1 MGIEILYDK
10 YEQPLLRFAR
20 SMTKNN
26 DESEDLVQETFLR
39 ALSNTQLLGTLPDYQ
54 IKSWL
59 FKVLKNCLIDK
70 KRKEKFEV
78 LSEFEEQE
86 NQISIETEIE
96 SKIMTEEALAQL
108 SDKNR
113 DIVYKRYWM
122 GMTSSEIARTL
133 SIPASTVRYHLSSAM
148 NLLKNKY
155 KNINY

>member
-10 YEQPLLRFAR
+10 YEQLLLRFAR
-20 SMTKNN
+20 SMTRNN

-39 ALSNTQLLGTLPDYQ
+39 ALSNIQLLGTLPDYQ

-78 LSEFEEQE
+78 FSEFQEQE
-86 NQISIETEIE
+86 NETLIETEIE
-96 SKIMTEEALAQL
+96 LKIMTEEALTQL
-108 SDKNR
+108 SEKSR

-122 GMTSSEIARTL
+122 CMTSSEIAKTL

-148 NLLKNKY
+148 NLLKNRY